1 LLADRVSVGGRRLR
15 WRARFAWIAI
25 VAVLSNALLPSAFA
39 VGVGRLGTDSSAVQ
53 LGFCS
58 AIPARHAPAKTKPAL
73 IVHHCALCAAAQYVL
88 SPSRQAVLA
97 SPLVVVGETF
107 SICGTTGP
115 NNSPRHCRAQ
125 PRAPPS

>member
-1 LLADRVSVGGRRLR
+1 MRLR

-39 VGVGRLGTDSSAVQ
+39 VGVGRLGTDSSAVGI
-53 LGFCS
+53 GFCS
-58 AIPARHAPAKTKPAL
+58 AIPAREAPAKTKPAL
-73 IVHHCALCAAAQYVL
+73 IVHHCALCAAAQYVS
-88 SPSRQAVLA
+88 SPSRQAVLD

-107 SICGTTGP
+107 FVRGTMGP
-115 NNSPRHCRAQ
+115 KAWPRHCRAQ